1 MRRLAREV
9 AGYVEYMAN
18 NRTRFTWNP
27 TAEPS
32 IQNWI
37 AGKDIDDWLWDHN
50 APPTLNPDGTLAFEF
65 YARYPSW

>member
-1 MRRLAREV
+1 
-9 AGYVEYMAN
+9 MAD

-27 TAEPS
+27 LAEPS

-50 APPTLNPDGTLAFEF
+50 APPTRNPDGTLAFEF